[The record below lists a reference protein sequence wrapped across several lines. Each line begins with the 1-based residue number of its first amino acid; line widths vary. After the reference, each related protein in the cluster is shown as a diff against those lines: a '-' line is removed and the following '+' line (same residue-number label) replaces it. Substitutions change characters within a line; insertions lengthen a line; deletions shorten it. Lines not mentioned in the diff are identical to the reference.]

1 MPYHVKSTGAMGTGD
16 VYYKGGDTWTQV
28 YADRKQYSA
37 KSDADSLAA
46 TSVPRTIKN
55 TEVTRTMGG
64 RSYTYAPDIYKN
76 STVVTE

>member
-28 YADRKQYSA
+28 YANRKQFSSS
-37 KSDADSLAA
+37 SDATA
-46 TSVPRTIKN
+46 IKN

>member
-1 MPYHVKSTGAMGTGD
+1 MPYHGKSTGAMGTGTI
-16 VYYKGGDTWTQV
+16 YYEGGDSWTQT
-28 YADRKQYSA
+28 YADRKQFSA
-37 KSDADSLAA
+37 EADANA
-46 TSVPRTIKN
+46 IKN

>member
-16 VYYKGGDTWTQV
+16 IFYKADGTWTQT

-37 KSDADSLAA
+37 KSDADAVAA
-46 TSVPRTIKN
+46 TT
-55 TEVTRTMGG
+55 VTKVTGG
-64 RSYTYAPDIYKN
+64 KTYTYKPDVYKN